1 MAGKFVTS
9 FLVLCLAV
17 ICHNGEAAESENSLT
32 IPEYILPCRQSDPQL
47 DTCIKGSFNHL
58 RPYLAKGLP
67 DIGVPP
73 VEPLLIDR
81 LVMEN
86 DAGPVR
92 VTAAFSNI
100 TVIGP
105 SNYTITKVRSDLK
118 KLRIDMGLVLP
129 RIEITGRYEV
139 SGQVLLFPVRSQ
151 GDFWAA
157 FSDVAAIAKIFGK
170 EIERD
175 QVKYMMADRLLVDFK
190 LRGARFKVRDT
201 VNHGSVIGEAMNQF
215 LNNNA
220 AEIIDEMRPA
230 ASLAIAKHFQ
240 AFVNA
245 AFTKIPMDVWLK
257 P

>member
-1 MAGKFVTS
+1 MACIRSLFI
-9 FLVLCLAV
+9 LCLVV
-17 ICHNGEAAESENSLT
+17 ICRNCEAAENDNT
-32 IPEYILPCRQSDPQL
+32 ITTPEYILPCSQSDPQL
-47 DTCIKGSFNHL
+47 DTCIKSSFNHL
-58 RPYLAKGLP
+58 RPYLARGLP

-73 VEPLLIDR
+73 VEPLLIER

-86 DAGPVR
+86 SAGPVR

-105 SNYTITKVRSDLK
+105 SNYTVTKVRSDLK

-129 RIEITGRYEV
+129 RIEITGHYEV

-157 FSDVAAIAKIFGK
+157 FNDVAAIAKIFGK

-175 QVKYMMADRLLVDFK
+175 GVRYMMADRLLVDFK
-190 LRGARFKVRDT
+190 LRGSRFRVRDT
-201 VNHGSVIGEAMNQF
+201 VNHGSIIGEAMNQF

-230 ASLAIAKHFQ
+230 ASVAIAKHFQ
-240 AFVNA
+240 AFLNA
-245 AFTKIPMDVWLK
+245 AFTNVPLDVWLK